1 MEVKDFYEALGADY
15 NVIIGRLRKDDRI
28 KKYLLLFLKDDNF
41 SLMCQAVETM
51 DYEKIF
57 ATGHTLKGMSMN
69 LELTPLVNAVVE
81 LVEYVRPGVRD
92 TYDDEKIKV
101 DFQKIADAYQ
111 KTVNLIEQL

>member
-1 MEVKDFYEALGADY
+1 MEAKEFYEALGADY
-15 NVIIGRLRKDDRI
+15 DVIIGRLRKDDRI

-41 SLMCQAVETM
+41 SLMRQAVETM

-57 ATGHTLKGMSMN
+57 AAGHTLKGISMN

-92 TYDDEKIKV
+92 VYDDEKIKMAL
-101 DFQKIADAYQ
+101 QAIEDAYQ
-111 KTVNLIEQL
+111 KIVNLIDQL